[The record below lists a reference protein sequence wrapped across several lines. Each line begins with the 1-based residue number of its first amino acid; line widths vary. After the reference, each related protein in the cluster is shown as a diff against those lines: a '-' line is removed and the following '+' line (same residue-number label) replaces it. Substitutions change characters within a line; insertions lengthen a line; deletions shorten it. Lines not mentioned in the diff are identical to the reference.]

1 METKAR
7 PNDEQ
12 QDYNTSVTIDQTKIL
27 HARKGLRMYGGND
40 KSLAEIAAEV
50 KKTVVGQDEAVDWL
64 STRHAHARVS
74 SMSKASTP
82 FRFPT
87 SARR

>member
-50 KKTVVGQDEAVDWL
+50 KKTVVGQERSSRLAV
-64 STRHAHARVS
+64 HV
-74 SMSKASTP
+74 
-82 FRFPT
+82 
-87 SARR
+87 RRRGMRTLAYHP